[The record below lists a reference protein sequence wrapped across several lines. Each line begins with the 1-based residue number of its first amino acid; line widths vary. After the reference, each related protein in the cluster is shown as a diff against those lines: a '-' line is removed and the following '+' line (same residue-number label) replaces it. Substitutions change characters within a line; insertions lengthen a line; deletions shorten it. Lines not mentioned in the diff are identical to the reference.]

1 MCQHILVQAVV
12 VQVVQATKAEMAGLL
27 RAVKVV

>member
-1 MCQHILVQAVV
+1 MCQHILVQAVA
-12 VQVVQATKAEMAGLL
+12 VQVVQATKVEMAGLL